1 MINDAIIWLIAAA
14 ILGII
19 EVSTVN
25 LITLWFAVSA
35 LVAAVFAAFG
45 AGPGVQIP
53 VFVVVSAILVIA
65 TRPLA
70 KRFLNRN
77 TVATN
82 ADRIISTQGIVIEE
96 INSIKGTGQV
106 KVMGQVWSAKSAE
119 GEDIAEGTSVKIVAL
134 EGAKVVVLTEKII

>member
-1 MINDAIIWLIAAA
+1 MNNDAIIWLIAAA
-14 ILGII
+14 VLGVV

-35 LVAAVFAAFG
+35 LITAVFAALG
-45 AGPGVQIP
+45 AGPGVQIT

-70 KRFLNRN
+70 KRFLNRR

-82 ADRIISTQGIVIEE
+82 ADRIISAHGVVIEE
-96 INSIKGTGQV
+96 ISSIKGSGQV
-106 KVMGQVWSAKSAE
+106 KVMGQVWSAKSVN
-119 GEDIAEGTSVKIVAL
+119 GDNIAEGTPVIIVAL
-134 EGAKVVVLTEKII
+134 EGAKVVVSPEKNN

>member
-1 MINDAIIWLIAAA
+1 MNNDAIIWLIAAA
-14 ILGII
+14 VLGVV

-35 LVAAVFAAFG
+35 LITAVFAALG
-45 AGPGVQIP
+45 AGPGVQIT

-70 KRFLNRN
+70 KRFLNRR

-82 ADRIISTQGIVIEE
+82 ADRIISAHGVVIEE
-96 INSIKGTGQV
+96 ISSIKGSGQV
-106 KVMGQVWSAKSAE
+106 KVMGQVWSAKSVN
-119 GEDIAEGTSVKIVAL
+119 GDNIAEGTPVIIVAL
-134 EGAKVVVLTEKII
+134 EVAKVVVSPEKK

>member
-1 MINDAIIWLIAAA
+1 MIDAIIWLIAAA
-14 ILGII
+14 ILGIV

-35 LVAAVFAAFG
+35 LVTAVFAVLG
-45 AGPGVQIP
+45 ASSGVQIS
-53 VFVVVSAILVIA
+53 VFIVVSAILVIA

-70 KRFLNRN
+70 KRYLNRN

-82 ADRIISTQGIVIEE
+82 ADRIISEKGVVIEE

-106 KVMGQVWSAKSAE
+106 KVMGQVWSAKSAD
-119 GEDIAEGTSVKIVAL
+119 GEDIAEGTSVTVAAL
-134 EGAKVVVLTEKII
+134 EGAKVVVSSEN

>member
-1 MINDAIIWLIAAA
+1 MIDAIIWLIAAA
-14 ILGII
+14 ILGIV

-35 LVAAVFAAFG
+35 LVTAVFAVLG
-45 AGPGVQIP
+45 ASSGVQIS
-53 VFVVVSAILVIA
+53 VFIVVSAILVIA

-70 KRFLNRN
+70 KRYLNRN

-82 ADRIISTQGIVIEE
+82 ADRIISEKGVVIEE

-106 KVMGQVWSAKSAE
+106 KVMGQVWSAKTAN
-119 GEDIAEGTSVKIVAL
+119 GEDIAEGTSVTVAAL
-134 EGAKVVVLTEKII
+134 EGAKVVVSSEN

>member
-1 MINDAIIWLIAAA
+1 MINDAIIWVIAAA
-14 ILGII
+14 ILGIV

-35 LVAAVFAAFG
+35 VVAAVFAACG
-45 AGPGVQIP
+45 AAPGVQIA
-53 VFVVVSAILVIA
+53 VFIVVSAILVIA

-82 ADRIISTQGIVIEE
+82 ADRIISAKGVVIEE
-96 INSIKGTGQV
+96 INSVKGSGQV
-106 KVMGQVWSAKSAE
+106 KVMGQVWSAKSVN
-119 GEDIAEGTSVKIVAL
+119 GENIADGTSVTIVAL
-134 EGAKVVVLTEKII
+134 EGAKVVVSA

>member
-14 ILGII
+14 ILGIV

-35 LVAAVFAAFG
+35 VVTAVFAVCG
-45 AGPGVQIP
+45 AAPGVQIS
-53 VFVVVSAILVIA
+53 VFIVVSAILVIA

-70 KRFLNRN
+70 KRFLDRN

-82 ADRIISTQGIVIEE
+82 ADRIISAKGVVIEE
-96 INSIKGTGQV
+96 INSIKGCGQV
-106 KVMGQVWSAKSAE
+106 KVMGQVWSAKSAD
-119 GEDIAEGTSVKIVAL
+119 GENIAEGASVTIVAL
-134 EGAKVVVLTEKII
+134 EGAKVVVSSENDN